1 MTQIKDIMGRE
12 ISKGDTV
19 VCMPWGWTGSMNVC
33 RVLGF
38 TDGGNVR
45 VMMSETKTKTWAMPD
60 NCVVTKE

>member
-19 VCMPWGWTGSMNVC
+19 VCAPKGWAGSMRVC

-45 VMMSETKTKTWAMPD
+45 VMVSKTKTWVMPD